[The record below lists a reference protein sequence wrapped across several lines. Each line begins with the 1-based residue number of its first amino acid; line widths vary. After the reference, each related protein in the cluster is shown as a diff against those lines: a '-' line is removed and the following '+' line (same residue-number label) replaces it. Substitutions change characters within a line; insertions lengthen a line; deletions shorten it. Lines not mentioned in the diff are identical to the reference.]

1 VSRTVA
7 PGTKSITVPRPRPK
21 QDALASFYCGGWAG
35 LLKPKLVKAQ
45 EPPAQQPPVQ
55 QPPVQQPPAQQPP
68 AQQPPVVPPQPQ
80 PPLPQIQPQPQPQPQ
95 PVPLPAQA
103 VPSTPLPPGGIPSAS
118 HPALL
123 PMAIDSIA
131 MFKGAA
137 QAATTQLT
145 ESRESLDS
153 LSVEIQKKFA
163 LSFACLVFVL
173 FGPPIALRFPRGGVG
188 VTIGVSIIVFG
199 LYYICLM
206 GGEALADKGQL
217 PAIVAMWIANAIF
230 GAVGVLLLWRVESTT
245 DTSRG
250 GGVRDWWA
258 DRKARASLRA
268 LERAEAAAK
277 SSATARA

>member
-1 VSRTVA
+1 
-7 PGTKSITVPRPRPK
+7 
-21 QDALASFYCGGWAG
+21 
-35 LLKPKLVKAQ
+35 
-45 EPPAQQPPVQ
+45 
-55 QPPVQQPPAQQPP
+55 
-68 AQQPPVVPPQPQ
+68 
-80 PPLPQIQPQPQPQPQ
+80 
-95 PVPLPAQA
+95 
-103 VPSTPLPPGGIPSAS
+103 
-118 HPALL
+118 
-123 PMAIDSIA
+123 
-131 MFKGAA
+131 
-137 QAATTQLT
+137 
-145 ESRESLDS
+145 
-153 LSVEIQKKFA
+153 
-163 LSFACLVFVL
+163 
-173 FGPPIALRFPRGGVG
+173 